1 MLRPKVDAAWNLH
14 ELTRD
19 MDLSAFV
26 MFSSAAGVFGDAG
39 QGNYAAANVFLDALA
54 AHRRAQ
60 GLAGLSLAWG
70 FWNQR
75 SGMSAHLDDTDIAR
89 MEQSGARGLSSE
101 EGIALF
107 DAARAFDEALLV
119 PIHLDLTALR
129 AGSAAPPALLR
140 GLVRTPARREVT
152 ASATPASGG
161 GSPLRRQL
169 EGLPEAERDRVLVSL
184 VRTQAATVLGHTDAD
199 SVPPGRAFRELGFD
213 SLTAIELRNRL
224 NTATGLRLPATLV
237 FDYPTPE
244 ALAEHL
250 RGRLLGAGVSAA
262 HAEPLAPV
270 SAAADDDP
278 IVIVSMSCR
287 YPGGID
293 SPEALWRLLAEGGEA
308 ISEFPANRGWDLE
321 RLFDPDP
328 ARHGTSYA
336 RGGGF
341 MHDAGEFDAGFF
353 GISPR
358 EALATDPQQRLLLEA
373 SWEVLERAGI
383 APDALKG
390 SSTGVFVGAS
400 STGYATGLAK
410 LPEGVEGYLLTGNS
424 SSVMSGRV
432 AYVLG
437 LEGPAVTVDTAC
449 SSSLVALHLACDSL
463 RRGESTLALAGGVT
477 VVSTPELFVEFSR
490 QRGLAPDS
498 RVKSFADAADGTVF
512 SEGVGM
518 VVLERLSDARRNGHP
533 VLAVVRGSAVN
544 QDGASNGLSAP
555 NGPSQQRV
563 IRQALTNS
571 RLAPSDVDA
580 VEAHGT
586 GTTLGDPIEAQALL
600 ATYGEGRSPER
611 PLRLG
616 AIKSNIG
623 HTQCAAGVAGV
634 IKMVL
639 SIHNG
644 MLPRTLHVDAPTSH
658 VDWSAGAVSLLTEA
672 VEWPENGH
680 PRRAGVSAFGISGTN
695 AHVIIEQAPAPAPV
709 DTEAEVEEGLPTP
722 VAEFAGGLPLP
733 FVLSARSEE
742 ALGAQAARLAGHIEE
757 RPEVGLLDVA
767 YSLATTRAALDHRAV
782 VVGGDR
788 GSVVAGLSAVAGGSG
803 VVRGRVG
810 DGRVAVLFTGQGSQR
825 AGMGR
830 ELYERFP
837 VFAAALDAVIAEL
850 DPLLEGSLREVLF
863 AEPGTA
869 EAEALDQTGWAQPAL
884 FAVETALF
892 RLVESWGV
900 APDVLA
906 GHSVGE
912 IAAAHVAG
920 VLSLADACA
929 LVAGRA
935 RLMQALPSGGAMVSV
950 RASEEQ
956 VAGLLAGREDQVS
969 IAAVNGPTSVV
980 ISGTE
985 EAVLEVTAAL
995 REREIRTKQLRVS
1008 HAFHSPLMDPML
1020 EEFRAVAATL
1030 SYDPPRIPIVSTL
1043 TGESATAE
1051 RLCSPEYWVEQVR
1064 GAVRFAD
1071 GVGVLVSAGVE
1082 TFVEVGPDGV
1092 LSAMGQ
1098 ECLVGDGSGGVS
1110 GDGSAAAGSG
1120 VGSGAVFVPVMRRDR
1135 GEAAELVTALGAL
1148 HARGVA
1154 VDWEAFFTDAAAT
1167 AASVAPAEVTAES
1180 GTATG
1185 AVAVDGAVVR
1195 ARKARRVE
1203 LPTYAF
1209 QHRHYWLETGDL
1221 TADASG
1227 FGQVPAEHPLLGAVV
1242 ALPES
1247 GGAVLTGRV
1256 SLSSHPWLA
1265 DHTILNTVIVPGTAF
1280 VELAVRAGT
1289 QVGCDTVEELTLETP
1304 LVLPGRE
1311 GVALQAVVG
1320 GADDSGRR
1328 PLSLYSRT
1336 GTGDEPWTRHA
1347 TGLLAPSA
1355 PSGDFDLGEWP
1366 PPGAEPVELTG
1377 LYERLA
1383 TEGAGYGPAFQGLRA
1398 AWRRGGEVF
1407 AEVALPEGVAADAAL
1422 FGVHPALLDAA
1433 LHAIELGEP
1442 AEPGRPVEL
1451 PFAWNGVAL
1460 HATGASSVRVRVSR
1474 NGSDTASLQVADGT
1488 GAPVV
1493 TIGSLAM
1500 RPVSGEGL
1508 GAARDSLYRVDWT
1521 AVPVVEGGGEWVVLG
1536 AEDDRLGRA
1545 LRSAGLDVSFVANLD
1560 ALRAMPVRP
1569 KTVLVP
1575 ALSGG
1580 DGGAAETAR
1589 TATLRTLDLLGTW
1602 LADDRLA
1609 GTRLAVVTR
1618 GAVRTGS
1625 GDGPPD
1631 LAQAPLW
1638 GLVRA
1643 AQAENPGRFLL
1654 LDVDGSDDSHRA
1666 LPGVLDVGEF
1676 ELALRDGLAM
1686 VPRLARTGSAGLL
1699 TPPAGEGAWRLEVT
1713 RQGTLD
1719 NLALSACDARDRP
1732 LEPGEVRVAI
1742 RAGGLNF
1749 RDVMITLGMYPGRAD
1764 LGADA
1769 AGVVTEV
1776 GPGVV
1781 GLAPGDRVM
1790 GLVDACFGPYAVV
1803 DHRMVVPIPAG
1814 WSFAEAASVPAV
1826 FATAYYGLV
1835 DLADL
1840 KEGESV
1846 LVHAAAGGVG
1856 MAAVQLAAHL
1866 GAEVFGTVSDGKRDA
1881 LRALGVPD
1889 DRIASSRD
1897 LDFRSRFLEA
1907 TGGRGVDVV
1916 LNSLAREFVDASLD
1930 LLPRGGRFAEM
1941 GKTDVRY
1948 PEEVAAQ
1955 HPGVAYRA
1963 FDLSDAGPDRTA
1975 EILAE
1980 LVRLFEQGVLTP
1992 PPIRTWD
1999 VRRAPEAFR
2008 FMAQARH
2015 VGKLVLTVP
2024 APLDGNGTV
2033 LVTGGTGGLGAL
2045 VARHLVTGHGARHL
2059 VLAGRRGIDAPGAER
2074 LRDELTGLGA
2084 EVTVASC
2091 DVSDREALA
2100 ALLGDLPGGRPLTAV
2115 VHTAGVVAD
2124 GVVGS
2129 LSPGQVDTVWRPK
2142 SDAAWHLH
2150 ELTRGLDLS
2159 AFVLFSSSAGTL
2171 DGAGQGN
2178 YAAANAFLDA
2188 LAEHRRSAGLPAVSL
2203 AWGMWAPEIGGM
2215 TAQLGETDLRRLRA
2229 SGLLPLTAE
2238 AGMALLDRSL
2248 DFGEATL
2255 VPIRLDLTAQR
2266 SRAEA
2271 LPAMLRGLVTTRTR
2285 RAVREAA
2292 SAPVE
2297 QSLRQRLESLSAT
2310 GRDRLLL
2317 DLVRTHV
2324 AAVLGHLDG
2333 DAVDPLRPFK
2343 ELGFDSLTAVE
2354 LRNRLGA
2361 ATGVRLPATLIF
2373 DYPTLASVADH
2384 IRTELVADE
2393 PPAATLE
2400 AELARLEHAMETA
2413 APDPVEHERIT
2424 GRLRALTSR
2433 WIETH
2438 RREAT
2443 TTGGTELES
2452 ATADELFDILDSEL

>member
-1 MLRPKVDAAWNLH
+1 M
-14 ELTRD
+14 
-19 MDLSAFV
+19 
-26 MFSSAAGVFGDAG
+26 
-39 QGNYAAANVFLDALA
+39 
-54 AHRRAQ
+54 
-60 GLAGLSLAWG
+60 
-70 FWNQR
+70 
-75 SGMSAHLDDTDIAR
+75 
-89 MEQSGARGLSSE
+89 
-101 EGIALF
+101 
-107 DAARAFDEALLV
+107 
-119 PIHLDLTALR
+119 
-129 AGSAAPPALLR
+129 
-140 GLVRTPARREVT
+140 
-152 ASATPASGG
+152 
-161 GSPLRRQL
+161 
-169 EGLPEAERDRVLVSL
+169 
-184 VRTQAATVLGHTDAD
+184 
-199 SVPPGRAFRELGFD
+199 
-213 SLTAIELRNRL
+213 
-224 NTATGLRLPATLV
+224 
-237 FDYPTPE
+237 
-244 ALAEHL
+244 
-250 RGRLLGAGVSAA
+250 
-262 HAEPLAPV
+262 
-270 SAAADDDP
+270 
-278 IVIVSMSCR
+278 
-287 YPGGID
+287 
-293 SPEALWRLLAEGGEA
+293 
-308 ISEFPANRGWDLE
+308 
-321 RLFDPDP
+321 
-328 ARHGTSYA
+328 
-336 RGGGF
+336 
-341 MHDAGEFDAGFF
+341 
-353 GISPR
+353 
-358 EALATDPQQRLLLEA
+358 
-373 SWEVLERAGI
+373 
-383 APDALKG
+383 
-390 SSTGVFVGAS
+390 
-400 STGYATGLAK
+400 
-410 LPEGVEGYLLTGNS
+410 
-424 SSVMSGRV
+424 
-432 AYVLG
+432 
-437 LEGPAVTVDTAC
+437 
-449 SSSLVALHLACDSL
+449 
-463 RRGESTLALAGGVT
+463 
-477 VVSTPELFVEFSR
+477 
-490 QRGLAPDS
+490 
-498 RVKSFADAADGTVF
+498 
-512 SEGVGM
+512 
-518 VVLERLSDARRNGHP
+518 
-533 VLAVVRGSAVN
+533 
-544 QDGASNGLSAP
+544 
-555 NGPSQQRV
+555 
-563 IRQALTNS
+563 
-571 RLAPSDVDA
+571 
-580 VEAHGT
+580 
-586 GTTLGDPIEAQALL
+586 
-600 ATYGEGRSPER
+600 
-611 PLRLG
+611 
-616 AIKSNIG
+616 
-623 HTQCAAGVAGV
+623 
-634 IKMVL
+634 
-639 SIHNG
+639 
-644 MLPRTLHVDAPTSH
+644 
-658 VDWSAGAVSLLTEA
+658 
-672 VEWPENGH
+672 
-680 PRRAGVSAFGISGTN
+680 
-695 AHVIIEQAPAPAPV
+695 
-709 DTEAEVEEGLPTP
+709 
-722 VAEFAGGLPLP
+722 
-733 FVLSARSEE
+733 
-742 ALGAQAARLAGHIEE
+742 
-757 RPEVGLLDVA
+757 
-767 YSLATTRAALDHRAV
+767 
-782 VVGGDR
+782 
-788 GSVVAGLSAVAGGSG
+788 
-803 VVRGRVG
+803 
-810 DGRVAVLFTGQGSQR
+810 
-825 AGMGR
+825 
-830 ELYERFP
+830 
-837 VFAAALDAVIAEL
+837 
-850 DPLLEGSLREVLF
+850 
-863 AEPGTA
+863 
-869 EAEALDQTGWAQPAL
+869 
-884 FAVETALF
+884 
-892 RLVESWGV
+892 
-900 APDVLA
+900 
-906 GHSVGE
+906 
-912 IAAAHVAG
+912 
-920 VLSLADACA
+920 
-929 LVAGRA
+929 
-935 RLMQALPSGGAMVSV
+935 
-950 RASEEQ
+950 
-956 VAGLLAGREDQVS
+956 
-969 IAAVNGPTSVV
+969 
-980 ISGTE
+980 
-985 EAVLEVTAAL
+985 
-995 REREIRTKQLRVS
+995 
-1008 HAFHSPLMDPML
+1008 
-1020 EEFRAVAATL
+1020 
-1030 SYDPPRIPIVSTL
+1030 
-1043 TGESATAE
+1043 
-1051 RLCSPEYWVEQVR
+1051 
-1064 GAVRFAD
+1064 
-1071 GVGVLVSAGVE
+1071 
-1082 TFVEVGPDGV
+1082 
-1092 LSAMGQ
+1092 
-1098 ECLVGDGSGGVS
+1098 
-1110 GDGSAAAGSG
+1110 
-1120 VGSGAVFVPVMRRDR
+1120 
-1135 GEAAELVTALGAL
+1135 
-1148 HARGVA
+1148 A
-1154 VDWEAFFTDAAAT
+1154 VDWEAFFTDAAT
-1167 AASVAPAEVTAES
+1167 AASVAPADVTAES

-1185 AVAVDGAVVR
+1185 AVAVDGTVAR

-1242 ALPES
+1242 ALPDS

-1347 TGLLAPSA
+1347 TGLLAPSG

-1383 TEGAGYGPAFQGLRA
+1383 TEGAGYGPAFQGLRS
-1398 AWRRGGEVF
+1398 AWRRNGEVF

-1521 AVPVVEGGGEWVVLG
+1521 AVPVVEGDGEWVVLG
-1536 AEDDRLGRA
+1536 TEDDRLGRA

-1580 DGGAAETAR
+1580 DGSATETAR

-1625 GDGPPD
+1625 GDGAPD

-1666 LPGVLDVGEF
+1666 LPGVLDMGEF

-1699 TPPAGEGAWRLEVT
+1699 TPPAGGGAWRLEVT

-1732 LEPGEVRVAI
+1732 LESGEVRVAI

-1749 RDVMITLGMYPGRAD
+1749 RDVMITLGMYPGQAD

-1769 AGVVTEV
+1769 AGVITEV

-1790 GLVDACFGPYAVV
+1790 GLIDACFGPYAVV

-1963 FDLSDAGPDRTA
+1963 FDLSDVGPGRTA

-1980 LVRLFEQGVLTP
+1980 LVRLFERGVLTP

-2100 ALLGDLPGGRPLTAV
+2100 ALLGDLPGGHPLTAV

-2124 GVVGS
+2124 GVIGS

-2188 LAEHRRSAGLPAVSL
+2188 LAEHRRSAGLPALSL

-2248 DFGEATL
+2248 EFGEATL
-2255 VPIRLDLTAQR
+2255 VPIRLDLAAQR

-2271 LPAMLRGLVTTRTR
+2271 LPAMLRGLITTRTR

-2393 PPAATLE
+2393 PPSATLE